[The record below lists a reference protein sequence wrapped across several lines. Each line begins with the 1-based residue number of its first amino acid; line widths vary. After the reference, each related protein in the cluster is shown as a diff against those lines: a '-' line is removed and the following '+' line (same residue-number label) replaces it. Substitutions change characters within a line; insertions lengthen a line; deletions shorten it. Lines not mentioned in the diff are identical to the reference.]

1 MCWDSERWC
10 DMSKVRS
17 VKSLVCGQLSD
28 WAHSPRTIISGLVI
42 LALTYMNARDYQHFL
57 ERTSLYA
64 YWGESVFYFLSTGF
78 GNLPLTS
85 ALFLIMVSEVPKRN
99 AFQNIMLIRSN
110 RGRWY
115 ASQVLF
121 CLLVTILMMVVLLSV
136 SLGFSFPA
144 LESGE
149 GWSDLERMAS
159 ESEIEYQLV
168 TAFALE
174 LPVPQACW
182 LAAVVLFCF
191 WFVMAFSIF
200 VFNLFGKPQLGLLL
214 YATLLSL
221 KVIVLWE
228 MLSEF
233 DLFMPIDYATVC
245 NIANTQGDFEG
256 VPTIVTVLLVYA
268 AIIAGC
274 LLIGYLK
281 CRYMDLQ
288 FDSEKV

>member
-1 MCWDSERWC
+1 
-10 DMSKVRS
+10 
-17 VKSLVCGQLSD
+17 
-28 WAHSPRTIISGLVI
+28 
-42 LALTYMNARDYQHFL
+42 
-57 ERTSLYA
+57 
-64 YWGESVFYFLSTGF
+64 
-78 GNLPLTS
+78 
-85 ALFLIMVSEVPKRN
+85 
-99 AFQNIMLIRSN
+99 
-110 RGRWY
+110 
-115 ASQVLF
+115 
-121 CLLVTILMMVVLLSV
+121 
-136 SLGFSFPA
+136 
-144 LESGE
+144 
-149 GWSDLERMAS
+149 
-159 ESEIEYQLV
+159 
-168 TAFALE
+168 
-174 LPVPQACW
+174 
-182 LAAVVLFCF
+182 
-191 WFVMAFSIF
+191 MAFSIF